1 MSGFVLL
8 KEEIMIEI
16 RNLKGKKVCNV
27 DPQNKIIEIIVKGE
41 RTVIRVN
48 ENGDFEIAH
57 INI

>member
-8 KEEIMIEI
+8 MEEIMIEV

-27 DPQNKIIEIIVKGE
+27 DPKKKIIEIIIKGE
-41 RTVIRVN
+41 KTIIRVK

-57 INI
+57 VNI

>member
-8 KEEIMIEI
+8 REEFMIEV

-27 DPQNKIIEIIVKGE
+27 DPKKKIIEIIIKGE
-41 RTVIRVN
+41 KTIIRVK

-57 INI
+57 VNI